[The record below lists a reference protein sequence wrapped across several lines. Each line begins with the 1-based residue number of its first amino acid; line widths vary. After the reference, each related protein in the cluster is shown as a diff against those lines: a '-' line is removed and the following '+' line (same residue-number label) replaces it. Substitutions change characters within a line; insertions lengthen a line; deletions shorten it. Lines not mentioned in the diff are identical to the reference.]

1 MPQAVFIYLLP
12 LEMMALGLKGPF
24 IALIDAAI
32 YSWGSFYAPAS
43 SMATIC
49 PHHRFRSAVLS
60 KGRVRSGVSFWSCL
74 WFPHRRPFLFPT
86 HPVPESHGW
95 LIMEQSCCPLICA
108 CASHVLL
115 EALLQ
120 LWWIIWDG
128 VTGAHGHSAPWLC
141 QCQCWIHRLP
151 RESWERDFV
160 QAFPPSPQKPA
171 EIKPAWVA
179 LSKIV
184 CS

>member
-1 MPQAVFIYLLP
+1 MT
-12 LEMMALGLKGPF
+12 ALGFKDLF

-32 YSWGSFYAPAS
+32 YSYLFLPLFG
-43 SMATIC
+43 
-49 PHHRFRSAVLS
+49 HHLPLS
-60 KGRVRSGVSFWSCL
+60 PIPLCCRVRSAVSFWSRL
-74 WFPHRRPFLFPT
+74 WFPHCRPFLLPT

-128 VTGAHGHSAPWLC
+128 VTGAHGHSAPWHC
-141 QCQCWIHRLP
+141 QCQCWIHCLP
-151 RESWERDFV
+151 RESWERAFA
-160 QAFPPSPQKPA
+160 QASPPSPQKPA